1 MKSFKE
7 GRRAALALLFALAL
21 VAFGLAGCRKQEG
34 GGGGGAAGGG
44 GGGGS
49 APAGGGAGGKK
60 MRVGFS
66 QTETDGPWRIAET
79 KSMQDEAAKRGYELV
94 FTNARGD
101 TATQVSNLEDLI
113 AQRVDAIFLAPREAK
128 GFEGPLQAAKDA
140 GIPVILIDRELEGLK
155 AGEDYVTFIGSNF
168 IEEGKRAGEW
178 LAKQTQ
184 GRAGIVELL
193 GTAGSSVANDRHQGF
208 ADAIKAHPDM
218 RIIAAQD
225 GNFTRAQGQK
235 VMESLIQAHGR
246 DITAVYT
253 HNDEMALGAVQ
264 ALRSANRSPGKDVL
278 VVSVDGQKSALEAIQ
293 RGEMNATVECNPRF
307 GPVAFDTLE
316 RFKRGEKIPPKIINE
331 DRFFDA
337 TNVAQFVAE
346 AF

>member
-1 MKSFKE
+1 MKSFNQR
-7 GRRAALALLFALAL
+7 RRAALALLLASAL
-21 VAFGLAGCRKQEG
+21 VVLGLAGCRKEG
-34 GGGGGAAGGG
+34 GGGGGGVAAGGG
-44 GGGGS
+44 GGQ
-49 APAGGGAGGKK
+49 AEKK

-79 KSMQDEAAKRGYELV
+79 KSMQDEAARRGIELV

-113 AQRVDAIFLAPREAK
+113 AQRVDAIFLAPRESK
-128 GFEGPLQAAKDA
+128 GFEGPLQAAKQA
-140 GIPVILIDRELEGLK
+140 GIPVILIDRELEGVK

-178 LAKQTQ
+178 LAKQTN
-184 GRAGIVELL
+184 GRAGVVELL

-208 ADAIKAHPDM
+208 ADAIKAHPEM
-218 RIIAAQD
+218 RILAAQD

-235 VMESLIQAHGR
+235 VMESLIQAHGKN
-246 DITAVYT
+246 ITAVYT
-253 HNDEMALGAVQ
+253 HNDEMALGAIQ
-264 ALRSANRSPGKDVL
+264 ALKSANMNPGKDVI
-278 VVSVDGQKSALEAIQ
+278 VVSVDGQKSALEAIV

-316 RFKRGEKIPPKIINE
+316 RFKRGEKILPKIINE
-331 DRFFDA
+331 DRFFDPA
-337 TNVAQFVAE
+337 NAAQFVGE

>member
-1 MKSFKE
+1 MKSLNE
-7 GRRAALALLFALAL
+7 GRRAALALLFAFALLA
-21 VAFGLAGCRKQEG
+21 AGLAGCRKQEG
-34 GGGGGAAGGG
+34 GGGGGGAAGG
-44 GGGGS
+44 
-49 APAGGGAGGKK
+49 AGGGAGKK

-128 GFEGPLQAAKDA
+128 GFEGPLQAAKNA
-140 GIPVILIDRELEGLK
+140 GIPVILIDRELEGVQ
-155 AGEDYVTFIGSNF
+155 AGDMYVTFIGSNF
-168 IEEGKRAGEW
+168 VEEGKRAGEW
-178 LAKQTQ
+178 LAKQTN
-184 GRAGIVELL
+184 GKAGIIELL

-208 ADAIKAHPDM
+208 VDAIKASPDM
-218 RIIAAQD
+218 KIIAAQD

-235 VMESLIQAHGR
+235 VMESLIQAHR
-246 DITAVYT
+246 NNITAVYT

-264 ALRSANRSPGKDVL
+264 ALKSANMNPGKDVI

-316 RFKRGEKIPPKIINE
+316 KFKRGERIPPKIINT

-337 TNVAQFVAE
+337 TNVAQFVGE

>member
-1 MKSFKE
+1 MRSPKE
-7 GRRAALALLFALAL
+7 GRRAALALLSALAL
-21 VAFGLAGCRKQEG
+21 VAAGLAGCRKE
-34 GGGGGAAGGG
+34 
-44 GGGGS
+44 
-49 APAGGGAGGKK
+49 GGGAGRPGGAKV
-60 MRVGFS
+60 RVGFS

-79 KSMQDEAAKRGYELV
+79 RSMQDEAARRGYELV

-128 GFEGPLQAAKDA
+128 GFEGPLQAAKEA
-140 GIPVILIDRELEGLK
+140 GIPVILIDRELEGVK
-155 AGEDYVTFIGSNF
+155 AGDDYVTFIGSNF
-168 IEEGKRAGEW
+168 VEEGRRAGEW
-178 LAKQTQ
+178 LARQTQ

-208 ADAIKAHPDM
+208 ADAIRGFPGM
-218 RIIAAQD
+218 QIIAAQD
-225 GNFTRAQGQK
+225 GNFNRAQGQK

-246 DITAVYT
+246 SITAVYA

-264 ALRSANRSPGKDVL
+264 ALKSANMNPGKDVI
-278 VVSVDGQKSALEAIQ
+278 VVSVDGQRSALEAIT

-316 RFKRGEKIPPKIINE
+316 KFKRGEKIPPKIINE
-331 DRFFDA
+331 DRFFDS
-337 TNVAQFVAE
+337 TNAAQFVAE

>member
-1 MKSFKE
+1 MKSLNE
-7 GRRAALALLFALAL
+7 GRRAALALLFAFALLA
-21 VAFGLAGCRKQEG
+21 AGLAGCRKEG
-34 GGGGGAAGGG
+34 GGTTADGNANGGPGGG
-44 GGGGS
+44 GQ
-49 APAGGGAGGKK
+49 AGRK

-113 AQRVDAIFLAPREAK
+113 AQRVDAIFLAPRESK
-128 GFEGPLQAAKDA
+128 GFEGPLQAAKQA
-140 GIPVILIDRELEGLK
+140 GIPVILIDRELEGPK

-168 IEEGKRAGEW
+168 VEEGKRAGEW
-178 LAKQTQ
+178 LAKQS
-184 GRAGIVELL
+184 GGKAGIVELL

-208 ADAIKAHPDM
+208 ADAIKGFPDM
-218 RIIAAQD
+218 KIVAAQD
-225 GNFTRAQGQK
+225 GNFNRAQGQK
-235 VMESLIQAHGR
+235 VMESLIQAHGKH
-246 DITAVYT
+246 ITAVYT
-253 HNDEMALGAVQ
+253 HNDEMALGAIQ
-264 ALRSANRSPGKDVL
+264 ALKAANMNPGKDVL

-307 GPVAFDTLE
+307 GPIAFDTLE
-316 RFKRGEKIPPKIINE
+316 RFKRGEQIKPKIINE

-337 TNVAQFVAE
+337 SNVAQFVAE

>member
-1 MKSFKE
+1 MKSFKQK
-7 GRRAALALLFALAL
+7 RRVALALLLALAL
-21 VAFGLAGCRKQEG
+21 LALGLAGCRKE
-34 GGGGGAAGGG
+34 

-49 APAGGGAGGKK
+49 AGGGTSAGGGAQSGKK

-66 QTETDGPWRIAET
+66 QTEEDGPWRIAES
-79 KSMQDEAAKRGYELV
+79 KSMREEAAKRGYELV
-94 FTNARGD
+94 YTNAQGD
-101 TATQVSNLEDLI
+101 TPRQVSNLEDLI

-128 GFEGPLQAAKDA
+128 GFEGPLQAAKEA
-140 GIPVILIDRELEGLK
+140 GIPVILIDRELEGVR
-155 AGEDYVTFIGSNF
+155 AGEHYVTFIGSNF

-178 LAKQTQ
+178 LAKQTN
-184 GRAGIVELL
+184 GKAGIIELL

-208 ADAIKAHPDM
+208 ADAIKAFPDM
-218 RIIAAQD
+218 KIIAAQD
-225 GNFTRAQGQK
+225 GNFNRAQGQK
-235 VMESLIQAHGR
+235 VMESLIQAHGKN
-246 DITAVYT
+246 ITVVYT
-253 HNDEMALGAVQ
+253 HNDEMALGAVK
-264 ALRSANRSPGKDVL
+264 ALAAANMNPGKDVI

-316 RFKRGEKIPPKIINE
+316 KFKRGEKIDPKIINT

-337 TNVAQFVAE
+337 SNVAQFVGE